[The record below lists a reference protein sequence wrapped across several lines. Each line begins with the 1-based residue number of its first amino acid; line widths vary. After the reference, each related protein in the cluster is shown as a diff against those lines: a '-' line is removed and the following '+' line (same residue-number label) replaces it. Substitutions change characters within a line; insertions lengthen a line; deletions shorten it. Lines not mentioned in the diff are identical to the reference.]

1 MRNQVSLEEQF
12 IYKQIS
18 AVSMLTL
25 LEEVPRKKFHLF
37 QSWRTFLENMRT
49 TVGEHD
55 ESSLENL
62 QRNIGKSE
70 FLLKSLRRA
79 TMRSKIRGV
88 ETIGVA
94 KIHRNIAQISF
105 GAKFN

>member
-1 MRNQVSLEEQF
+1 MRNQVSSVEQF

-25 LEEVPRKKFHLF
+25 LKEVPGKKFHLF
-37 QSWRTFLENMRT
+37 QSWQTFLKNMRT

-55 ESSLENL
+55 ESSLENS

-70 FLLKSLRRA
+70 ISLESSRRA
-79 TMRSKIRGV
+79 TMRSELSLENSQG
-88 ETIGVA
+88 
-94 KIHRNIAQISF
+94 
-105 GAKFN
+105 